1 MTKLSTTA
9 IVALVMVTNAMLLE
23 EQVNALSIT
32 VKSLMK
38 TIQEQN
44 FQIAYLMNELEVK
57 GICVELTLIPNH
69 INRPHSNRWRMH
81 KKPLL

>member
-23 EQVNALSIT
+23 DKVNALSIT

-44 FQIAYLMNELEVK
+44 FQIAYFMNKLEVK
-57 GICVELTLIPNH
+57 GNMCQVDIDSKSYQQATF
-69 INRPHSNRWRMH
+69 
-81 KKPLL
+81 K